1 MKHLWPS
8 IRYAP
13 IKVDK
18 VADAQAELKDAIV
31 VGKAIRKAIELLQRF
46 KVIQCTEVNRIH
58 LQVNVNALGNLIA
71 MKITKTY

>member
-18 VADAQAELKDAIV
+18 VADVQAELKDAIV

-58 LQVNVNALGNLIA
+58 LQVNVNVLGNLIA

>member
-1 MKHLWPS
+1 MKHPWPS

-18 VADAQAELKDAIV
+18 VVDAQVELKDAIV